1 MTRVAHDPINSPA
14 GPGEKLAALRRIREE
29 LSGVE
34 ATTQRLRLKRA
45 FERFPHISTA
55 EARAGL
61 DVFHPAAR
69 VQELREDGHEIV
81 TLWTV
86 VESEGGGRHRV
97 ANYLWK
103 RGAV

>member
-1 MTRVAHDPINSPA
+1 MSSPS
-14 GPGEKLAALRRIREE
+14 EQSLKLAALHRIRDE
-29 LSGVE
+29 LAGVE
-34 ATTQRLRLKRA
+34 SATQRLRLQRA
-45 FERFPHISTA
+45 FEQFPHISTA

-61 DVFHPAAR
+61 DILHPAAR
-69 VQELREDGHEIV
+69 VQELREQGHEIA

-86 VESEGGGRHRV
+86 VESDGGGRHRV

>member
-1 MTRVAHDPINSPA
+1 MSPA
-14 GPGEKLAALRRIREE
+14 EQNQKMAALRLIRDE
-29 LSGVE
+29 LAGIES
-34 ATTQRLRLKRA
+34 ATQRLRLHRA
-45 FERFPHISTA
+45 FERFPNISTA

-61 DVFHPAAR
+61 DIMHPAAR
-69 VQELREDGHEIV
+69 VQELREEGHDIA

-103 RGAV
+103 RGAA

>member
-1 MTRVAHDPINSPA
+1 MSLPA
-14 GPGEKLAALRRIREE
+14 QNHEKLAALRQIRDQ
-29 LSGVE
+29 LAGVE
-34 ATTQRLRLKRA
+34 SSTQRLRLQRA

-61 DVFHPAAR
+61 DIMHPAAR
-69 VQELREDGHEIV
+69 VQELREEGHQIE

-86 VESEGGGRHRV
+86 IESDGGGRHRV

-103 RGAV
+103 RGEA

>member
-1 MTRVAHDPINSPA
+1 MTR
-14 GPGEKLAALRRIREE
+14 PGAQTEKLAALRRIRDE

-34 ATTQRLRLKRA
+34 VTTQRLRLQRA

-61 DVFHPAAR
+61 DILHPAAR
-69 VQELREDGHEIV
+69 VQELREEGYEIE

-86 VESEGGGRHRV
+86 VESEGGSRHRV

-103 RGAV
+103 RGAA